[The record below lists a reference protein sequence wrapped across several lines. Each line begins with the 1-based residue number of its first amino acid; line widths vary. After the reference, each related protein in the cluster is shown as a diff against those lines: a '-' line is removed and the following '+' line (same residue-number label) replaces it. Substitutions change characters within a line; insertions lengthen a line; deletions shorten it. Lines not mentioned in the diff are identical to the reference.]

1 MNDFTIFDIR
11 INQQLNIQPLEK
23 PVSATEDE
31 LVLLAEKLTQIA
43 IPVETLLQV
52 LKMASYDKKA
62 AFDYAEQYL
71 DKSKNPRRIVLNSR
85 TKSCL
90 KWSLRRVIK
99 LRYIDYSK

>member
-1 MNDFTIFDIR
+1 MADFTIFDIR

-31 LVLLAEKLTQIA
+31 LVLLAEKLTQVA
-43 IPVETLLQV
+43 IPLGILLQV
-52 LKMASYDKKA
+52 LKMANYDKKV

-71 DKSKNPRRIVLNSR
+71 DQSRNTRRIVLKSR

-90 KWSLRRVIK
+90 KWSLRRIVK
-99 LRYIDYSK
+99 L